1 VITNLLLLVVSL
13 VILILGAE
21 GLVRGASRLALRI
34 GVSAFVVGITVV
46 GFGTSAPE
54 LAASLRSATSGH
66 PEIALGNVVG
76 SNIMNIALVLGLT
89 ALIRP
94 IPVSLNLVRRE
105 TIVVILVS
113 ILPVIALFNGGV
125 LTRWMGGL
133 FIVLLMIFLY
143 WTWRSSRGDGGAPE
157 EHEASEITPSTGAG
171 QVILELLLIVVGIV
185 MLAWGADLLVTSATN
200 LARAFGVSELVIG
213 LTVVA
218 GGTSAPELV
227 TSLLAIYR
235 GKADLSVGNIL
246 GSCVF
251 NILGILGITVL
262 VVPIEIP
269 MSMFVFDIPLM
280 ALLAIACLPI
290 FFSGGRI
297 SRIEGAI
304 MLAIWMAYTVLLYVG
319 WPANALDSETAESIQ
334 PPPSTTLSE

>member
-1 VITNLLLLVVSL
+1 MITNLLILIGSL
-13 VILILGAE
+13 IILILGAE
-21 GLVRGASRLALRI
+21 GLVRGASRLALRLGI
-34 GVSAFVVGITVV
+34 SAFVVGITVV

-89 ALIRP
+89 ALMRP
-94 IPVSLNLVRRE
+94 IPVSLKLVKRE

-113 ILPVIALFNGGV
+113 ILPMIALFNGGV
-125 LTRWMGGL
+125 LSRWMGCL
-133 FIVLLMIFLY
+133 FVVLLVAFLY
-143 WTWRSSRGDGGAPE
+143 WTWRSSRTEGGAPE
-157 EHEASEITPSTGAG
+157 ELEVAEIKPPTGAG
-171 QVILELLLIVVGIV
+171 SVLAELLLIVIGIV
-185 MLAWGADLLVTSATN
+185 MLAYGADLLVKSATN

-213 LTVVA
+213 LTIVA

-227 TSLLAIYR
+227 TSLMAIYR

-251 NILGILGITVL
+251 NILGILGITVI

-280 ALLAIACLPI
+280 AILAFACLPI

-297 SRIEGAI
+297 TRTEGAI
-304 MLAIWMAYTVLLYVG
+304 MLGIWMAYTVLLYVG
-319 WPANALDSETAESIQ
+319 WPAKSLDADTAESIQ

>member
-1 VITNLLLLVVSL
+1 MVTNLL
-13 VILILGAE
+13 ILIGSLAILIVGAE
-21 GLVRGASRLALRI
+21 ALVRGASRLALRLGI
-34 GVSAFVVGITVV
+34 SAFVVGITVV

-54 LAASLRSATSGH
+54 LAASLRSATTGH

-94 IPVSLNLVRRE
+94 IPVSLNLVKRE

-113 ILPVIALFNGGV
+113 LLPLVALFNGGV
-125 LTRWMGGL
+125 LERWMGGIFIL
-133 FIVLLMIFLY
+133 FLIVFLY
-143 WTWRSSRGDGGAPE
+143 WTWRSSRREGGAPE
-157 EHEASEITPSTGAG
+157 ELEAAAITPQSGTGSVAIE
-171 QVILELLLIVVGIV
+171 VLLILIGIA
-185 MLAWGADLLVTSATN
+185 MLAYGASLLVDSATK

-213 LTVVA
+213 LTIVA
-218 GGTSAPELV
+218 GGTSTPELV
-227 TSLLAIYR
+227 TSLMAIFR

-262 VVPIEIP
+262 VVPINIP
-269 MSMFVFDIPLM
+269 NSMFLFDIPLM

-297 SRIEGAI
+297 TRSEGI
-304 MLAIWMAYTVLLYVG
+304 LMLGIWVVYTVLLYVG
-319 WPANALDSETAESIQ
+319 WPANSLDSDTEASIQ
-334 PPPSTTLSE
+334 PPPSTTRSE